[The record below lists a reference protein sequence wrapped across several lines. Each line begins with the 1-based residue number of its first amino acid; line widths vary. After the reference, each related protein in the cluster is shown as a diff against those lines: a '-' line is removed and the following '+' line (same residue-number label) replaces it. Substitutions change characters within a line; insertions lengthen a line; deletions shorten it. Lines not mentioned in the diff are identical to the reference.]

1 MELDNIQDN
10 KRLLKTKV
18 INNNLYKVKNILT
31 KYNMT
36 DELFSNDSD
45 FKIEL
50 SENEKKENKK
60 AIISMPLITAGQ
72 NKKFVQWEPNVLEK
86 ITNLFKGVVFKYD
99 VNGSQG
105 SSHVPE
111 HLYSPF
117 YDVGWTYED
126 DKGAWFDGK
135 SLWIS
140 GEVTNPEVI
149 SKLSRE
155 GANGKRELNA
165 GSSGVILNY
174 DDVHCSIC
182 GTKPFGSCQHR
193 RGQVYDGLTCCIVP
207 EVAAVEKALHVALTN
222 DPADGEAIIHDLIL
236 QEQRIGDIGMNNIK
250 IDEVPKPVEKK
261 PEEKKPEEKKAVETA
276 EAGKK
281 MISCPSCGHKFST
294 ESADGK
300 IEGLSM
306 SAPKESENEVPKEN
320 ITPNRVSG
328 EEDVSTKKNRE
339 SLQKQGSLESQDNS
353 GLINELKS
361 RIVSSINSECK
372 RLGRNVLEVADM
384 SVSEL
389 KFAER
394 LLKSTPS
401 AKENIQFDSQDLS
414 GYGMPIAKE
423 NKVELA
429 DMNAEERSKKF
440 GGSFY
445 AFKKICESGKLL

>member
-1 MELDNIQDN
+1 MS
-10 KRLLKTKV
+10 
-18 INNNLYKVKNILT
+18 
-31 KYNMT
+31 
-36 DELFSNDSD
+36 DELFSNDSE

-50 SENEKKENKK
+50 SENENIAKK

-86 ITNLFKGVVFKYD
+86 MTKFFKGIVFKYD

-117 YDVGWTYED
+117 YDVGWTYDD

-149 SKLSRE
+149 GKLSRE

-174 DDVHCSIC
+174 DNVHCSIC
-182 GTKPFGSCQHR
+182 GAKPFGTCSHK

-207 EVAAVEKALHVALTN
+207 EISGVERALHVALTN

-236 QEQRIGDIGMNNIK
+236 QENRIGDIKMDTK
-250 IDEVPKPVEKK
+250 IEEKPK
-261 PEEKKPEEKKAVETA
+261 PEEKKPEVKVEKKEEKKVETA

-281 MISCPSCGHKFST
+281 MVSCPSCGHKFSV
-294 ESADGK
+294 ESADGSV
-300 IEGLSM
+300 EGLKM
-306 SAPKESENEVPKEN
+306 GAPKESENEVPKEN

-328 EEDVSTKKNRE
+328 EGDISTKKNRE
-339 SLQKQGSLESQDNS
+339 SMQKQGSLESQDNS
-353 GLINELKS
+353 ALISELKS
-361 RIVSSINSECK
+361 RITSSINNECK
-372 RLGRNVLEVADM
+372 RLGRKELEVADM
-384 SVSEL
+384 SISEL
-389 KFAER
+389 KFAEK
-394 LLKSTPS
+394 LLRGTPS
-401 AKENIQFDSQDLS
+401 LKENVNFESQDLS
-414 GYGMPIAKE
+414 GYGAPVQKE
-423 NKVELA
+423 EKTELA
-429 DMNAEERSKKF
+429 DMSASDRAKKF
-440 GGSFY
+440 GGSFG
-445 AFKKICESGKLL
+445 AFSAICNSGKLL